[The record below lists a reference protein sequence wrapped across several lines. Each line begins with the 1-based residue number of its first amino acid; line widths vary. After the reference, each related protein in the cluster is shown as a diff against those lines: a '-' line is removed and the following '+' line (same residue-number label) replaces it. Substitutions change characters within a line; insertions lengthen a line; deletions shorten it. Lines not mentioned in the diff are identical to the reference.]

1 MKKLL
6 IIVMIV
12 LVTALTFVTVGRGIK
27 IGGFSILS
35 IFDIKEESAQLDKTV
50 EQATKLASTDF
61 PKAVSTVNENVKK
74 LQTQKQSYEDMVTV
88 STDSQV
94 QLASQYEK
102 YKVEVLWTKI
112 GKHATSEGVVMKM
125 DITKGASNTSDTYN
139 LNFTA
144 TGSYIAITD
153 FITDIED
160 DSSLGFKIEE
170 FKMIP
175 STSDANQLTA
185 TFICKDIAIEG
196 ISGTSPQTP
205 QTNAN
210 DANNTNSTNNTNNTN
225 NTTNSAATNTA
236 SNTATN
242 NTATN
247 NTTTNTTNTAS
258 NTNTVQ

>member
-125 DITKGASNTSDTYN
+125 DITKGTSNTSDTYN

-185 TFICKDIAIEG
+185 TFTCKDIAIEG

-205 QTNAN
+205 QTNVN
-210 DANNTNSTNNTNNTN
+210 DANNTNNTNSTNNTNNTN

-242 NTATN
+242 NT
-247 NTTTNTTNTAS
+247 TTNTTNTAS